1 MSKDILDDSNENLLL
16 SIREKLAFV
25 HRRYP
30 LKGGSQKG
38 VVFSRDTS
46 SSQVKSYKISV
57 ARKTEPSLLPFE
69 RGLSHGV
76 GVAPLALFVSE
87 KSEPESS
94 FMSGRNR
101 QTDGRT
107 DRQTKC
113 SKHSTSFSWGIKMFL
128 HSNAPKKIG
137 VMLNS

>member
-1 MSKDILDDSNENLLL
+1 M
-16 SIREKLAFV
+16 
-25 HRRYP
+25 
-30 LKGGSQKG
+30 
-38 VVFSRDTS
+38 FSRDTS

-107 DRQTKC
+107 DGQTDKMF
-113 SKHSTSFSWGIKMFL
+113 KTVHKFSWGIKMFL
-128 HSNAPKKIG
+128 HSNAPKK
-137 VMLNS
+137 